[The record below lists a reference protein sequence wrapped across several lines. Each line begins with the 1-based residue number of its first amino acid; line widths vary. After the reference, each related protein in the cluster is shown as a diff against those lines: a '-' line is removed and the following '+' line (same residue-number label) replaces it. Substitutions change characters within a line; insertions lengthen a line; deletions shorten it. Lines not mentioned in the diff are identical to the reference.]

1 MKSKRFWIVVVLSLA
16 LGVLLAYEQSNWRQS
31 RLAALPVERG
41 KREPLIV
48 EFQLAVAS
56 ADTVTESIRDRYERS
71 ISEDEKAIEILATSV
86 SDYGSD
92 NRSCRKHFNHFW
104 WCSCLLYGK

>member
-56 ADTVTESIRDRYERS
+56 ADIVTESIRERYERS
-71 ISEDEKAIEILATSV
+71 ISEDEKAIEERVKVLPPNELADKLRGYILGGN
-86 SDYGSD
+86 DW
-92 NRSCRKHFNHFW
+92 RK
-104 WCSCLLYGK
+104 